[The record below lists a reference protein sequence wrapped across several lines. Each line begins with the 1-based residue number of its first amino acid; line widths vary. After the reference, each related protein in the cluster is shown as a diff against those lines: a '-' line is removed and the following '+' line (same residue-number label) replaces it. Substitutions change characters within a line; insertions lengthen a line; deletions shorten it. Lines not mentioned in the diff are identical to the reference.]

1 MSLNSSLMPRRCPMV
16 EVAPA
21 HDRCPPGENYRRRV
35 APRAPPPSAA
45 RPAGGRSTPAGTL
58 PAAGCAPAA
67 CTRVRLAQVHRTA
80 PPRRHPHRHRPPPTA
95 VQRQCWPLQGLQ
107 LHRAAIHR
115 HPAAAP
121 TIAQPLLP
129 PCGPQP
135 RARDAS
141 RYEQQAMFVGLRH
154 ITLDGALRRPQAFGE
169 LRTRSN
175 VINSNFYQHCR
186 PNHLCLHWAGL
197 PRRFVTTPVV
207 LNLQARFRRHRA
219 DCTSPATRRIR

>member
-1 MSLNSSLMPRRCPMV
+1 MGAQFLQ
-16 EVAPA
+16 E
-21 HDRCPPGENYRRRV
+21 
-35 APRAPPPSAA
+35 
-45 RPAGGRSTPAGTL
+45 RSQ
-58 PAAGCAPAA
+58 
-67 CTRVRLAQVHRTA
+67 RLAVRQQHALASGWRKCIERLHCAYT
-80 PPRRHPHRHRPPPTA
+80 RSPPTA
-95 VQRQCWPLQGLQ
+95 AQRQCRPLQGLQ

-129 PCGPQP
+129 PCGPHP